1 MKLMKFNYQQDF
13 SNIDFRQHPELY
25 QVGIGEQGVLL
36 VEPYKGEILPYWRFR
51 TPDIAR
57 ESAEA
62 IYSLY
67 LKYKTEKDFVGMDM
81 ARKFIQ
87 MGYTRSRRYA
97 NHSSGRKWSADHTV
111 VMPQDP
117 THHDNEKAVSA
128 QLFKVKWDLIR
139 SDPEYQ
145 RMLLAHRAR
154 YETLAPEG
162 GQPEKGQP
170 QADKS
175 VAAESSS
182 VASQAE
188 PAKTSRRKK

>member
-1 MKLMKFNYQQDF
+1 MIKLMKFNYQQDF

-62 IYSLY
+62 IYALY
-67 LKYKTEKDFVGMDM
+67 LNYKKRDDFVGMDM

-97 NHSSGRKWSADHTV
+97 NHSNGRKWSEDHTV
-111 VMPQDP
+111 VLPQNL

-128 QLFKVKWDLIR
+128 QIFKVKWDLIR
-139 SDPEYQ
+139 SDPDYQ
-145 RMLLAHRAR
+145 RIMDAHRER
-154 YETLAPEG
+154 YETLPHEMALFHAEHTDG
-162 GQPEKGQP
+162 AKT
-170 QADKS
+170 AS
-175 VAAESSS
+175 VTS
-182 VASQAE
+182 AE
-188 PAKTSRRKK
+188 PEDAQGHKK

>member
-1 MKLMKFNYQQDF
+1 MIKLMKFNYQQDF

-62 IYSLY
+62 IYALY
-67 LKYKTEKDFVGMDM
+67 LNYKKRDDFVGMDM

-97 NHSSGRKWSADHTV
+97 NHSNGRKWSEDHTV
-111 VMPQDP
+111 VLPQNL
-117 THHDNEKAVSA
+117 THHDNEKAV
-128 QLFKVKWDLIR
+128 R
-139 SDPEYQ
+139 
-145 RMLLAHRAR
+145 HRFS
-154 YETLAPEG
+154 
-162 GQPEKGQP
+162 
-170 QADKS
+170 KS
-175 VAAESSS
+175 NGI
-182 VASQAE
+182 
-188 PAKTSRRKK
+188 